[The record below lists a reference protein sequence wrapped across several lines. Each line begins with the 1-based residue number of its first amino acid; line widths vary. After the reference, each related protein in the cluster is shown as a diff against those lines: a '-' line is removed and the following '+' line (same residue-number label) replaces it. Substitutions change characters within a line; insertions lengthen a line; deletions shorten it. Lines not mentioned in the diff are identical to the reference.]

1 MCRLREDRMREDER
15 PDGLKP
21 KKSFECAICGKPS
34 HSALV
39 NVGAF
44 CSELC
49 KRELMKRDEEEKE
62 KLLAEP
68 VDLVPDEFDLEAFD
82 RYSLKVALH
91 MIRTLPPKEKLRW
104 KKNMPLLLVPDELAL
119 AIKEKA
125 IPHIPLDYVS
135 SMDAEGHERMFHGGT
150 FVFKKKVPKAVI
162 LEAFIKGHVFKRPPE
177 AGDA

>member
-1 MCRLREDRMREDER
+1 MCEARMGKDDGA
-15 PDGLKP
+15 DGLKP
-21 KKSFECAICGKPS
+21 KKNWECAICGKPS
-34 HSALV
+34 HSALM
-39 NVGAF
+39 NVGAY

-68 VDLVPDEFDLEAFD
+68 VEQVPDEFDLEAFD

-135 SMDAEGHERMFHGGT
+135 SMEAEGHMRMFHGGT
-150 FVFKKKVPKAVI
+150 FMFKKKVPKEVV

-177 AGDA
+177 SGDA

>member
-1 MCRLREDRMREDER
+1 MREDDK
-15 PDGLKP
+15 PGDLKP
-21 KKSFECAICGKPS
+21 KKSFECAICGKPA

-49 KRELMKRDEEEKE
+49 KRELMKRDEEEKV

-68 VDLVPDEFDLEAFD
+68 VDLIPDEFDLEAFD

-104 KKNMPLLLVPDELAL
+104 RKNMPLLLVPDELAL

-125 IPHIPLDYVS
+125 IPHIPLDYIS
-135 SMDAEGHERMFHGGT
+135 SMEAEGHMRMFHGGT
-150 FVFKKKVPKAVI
+150 FCFKKKVPKAVV

-177 AGDA
+177 AGDV